1 MKKFLFSMAWV
12 SLLFGS
18 DYDVGL
24 DAYKNKEYKQAYE
37 YFLKSANTGNSQ
49 AAHNIS
55 IMYNNG
61 DGVEKDIK
69 QSIKWLERASDANN
83 SYVRGMERML
93 FICYPT

>member
-37 YFLKSANTGNSQ
+37 YPES
-49 AAHNIS
+49 
-55 IMYNNG
+55 
-61 DGVEKDIK
+61 
-69 QSIKWLERASDANN
+69 
-83 SYVRGMERML
+83 
-93 FICYPT
+93 FIVLNFQPFYF